1 MNKLSLLLIVFST
14 IITFLSSNSQTL
26 NWSGFPNGGTSYTTG
41 IMTVTVTSSAP
52 GFQNGTPKHYAGS
65 TVGSGECGNTGG
77 LALEH
82 SFGNITTAHSL
93 VTLDFTSGGTT
104 SGLCGSISFQIK
116 DINSEESSQ
125 TFADWVEVAATNGL
139 NVAVPVANI
148 TATGGS
154 NKTIT
159 ANGNTRV
166 VVGHSNAPYG
176 SRASTACD
184 NVTFTVTPAT
194 GTTLKTVTIKYHP
207 EYTVAPNDYYN
218 LLNPKRPSYQYISIS
233 PISVTAAA
241 GPTNVQLTTTPA
253 SCSQNDGTVLIGT
266 VIGGATPYQYNF
278 NTLGLGTTSSF
289 SNLAPGTYPVIV
301 QDNNGCTLAANAV
314 VASTSGPTA
323 VASTITPASCGQ
335 NNGSISLG
343 NVTGGTAPY
352 QFNFNN
358 LGLST
363 TTNFTNLAPGNYPLT
378 VQDNAGC
385 SYSTSL
391 NVSGGSSPSSIVTTP
406 SLASCGQS
414 NGSVSLGNVT
424 GGTAPFQYNFNNLGL
439 SSSSNYTN
447 LSAGD
452 YPLIVQDNLGCSFS
466 TTITISTT
474 QAGPTAIQTTIS
486 NENCNQQNGSVSL
499 GNVTGGNAP
508 YNFDFNNLGF
518 SSTQNFTNLSAG
530 TYDLMVKDNNG
541 CTFETTVIIGE
552 NQGPTAIAISASN
565 EICGQGNAVVNL
577 GTITGGIAPYQ
588 YNFNN
593 LGYSSTFSYPNLN
606 AGTYSLIVKD
616 GNGCEYTT
624 QVTIGL
630 ISGPTQANFII
641 NQTTC
646 NSNNGSIEILNVI
659 SGTAPYQYSLNGSN
673 YTVIPNFPFLSAG
686 LFSVSIKDAN
696 GCILDTSFTINPSAA
711 GPEMVSLDY
720 SSPSCGSLT
729 GSLNNVILNLGTAP
743 FNYALDNGVAQNS
756 PVFTNISVGT
766 HSILIIDNQG
776 CGFSAYFEILPPITE
791 TELHIPNV
799 FTPNSD
805 AINPVWIVE
814 GTCVEALECTIFNRW
829 GNVMQ
834 TMKGTSVSWD
844 GIAEDK
850 AVNPGVY
857 FYKLTAKFTTGT
869 SQEYHGHIT
878 VIY

>member
-1 MNKLSLLLIVFST
+1 MNKRSLLLLSLLT
-14 IITFLSSNSQTL
+14 IICFLSTHSQTL
-26 NWSGFPNGGTSYTTG
+26 NWSGFPNGGTNYTTG

-52 GFQNGTPKHYAGS
+52 GFQNGTPKYYAGS

-116 DINSEESSQ
+116 DINSEESNQ

-139 NVAVPVANI
+139 NLAVPVANI

-184 NVTFTVTPAT
+184 NVTFTVTPAV

-233 PISVTAAA
+233 PISVTSAA

-253 SCSQNDGTVLIGT
+253 SCSQNDGTVVIVT
-266 VIGGATPYQYNF
+266 VTGGAAPYQYNF
-278 NTLGLGTTSSF
+278 NTLGLGSTTSF
-289 SNLAPGTYPVIV
+289 SNLAPGTYPVLV
-301 QDNNGCTLAANAV
+301 QDNNGCTLTANALV
-314 VASTSGPTA
+314 GSTSGVTA
-323 VASTITPASCGQ
+323 ITSTIIPASCGQ
-335 NNGSISLG
+335 NNGSITFG

-363 TTNFTNLAPGNYPLT
+363 TTNFTNLAPGNYPLI
-378 VQDNAGC
+378 VQDNTGC

-391 NVSGGSSPSSIVTTP
+391 NVSGGSSPSAIATTP
-406 SLASCGQS
+406 SPASCGQS

-424 GGTAPFQYNFNNLGL
+424 GGTAPFQYNFNNLGF
-439 SSSSNYTN
+439 SSSTNYAN
-447 LSAGD
+447 LSAGN
-452 YPLIVQDNLGCSFS
+452 YPLIVQDNSGCSFT

-486 NENCNQQNGSVSL
+486 NENCNQQNGSVLL

-508 YNFDFNNLGF
+508 YTFDFNSLGF
-518 SSTQNFTNLSAG
+518 NTTQNFTNLSAG
-530 TYDLMVKDNNG
+530 IYDLIVEDNNG
-541 CTFETTVIIGE
+541 CTFETTITIGE

-565 EICGQGNAVVNL
+565 EICGQGNAVLNL
-577 GTITGGIAPYQ
+577 GTVSGGIVPYQ

-593 LGYSSTFSYPNLN
+593 LGFSSMFSYSNLN

-616 GNGCEYTT
+616 GNGCEYST
-624 QVTIGL
+624 QITIGL
-630 ISGPTQANFII
+630 ISGPTVANFII
-641 NQTTC
+641 NQTSC
-646 NSNNGSIEILNVI
+646 NSNNGAVEIQNVAG
-659 SGTAPYQYSLNGSN
+659 GTAPYQYSLNGSN
-673 YTVIPNFPFLSAG
+673 FTVVPNFPFLSAG
-686 LFSVSIKDAN
+686 VFPVSIKDAN
-696 GCILDTSFTINPSAA
+696 GCVLDTSITINSSAA
-711 GPEMVSLDY
+711 GPELISLDY
-720 SSPSCGSLT
+720 SSPSCTALT
-729 GSLNNVILNLGTAP
+729 GSLNNVYLNAGTAP
-743 FNYALDNGVAQNS
+743 FSFALDNGLAQNS
-756 PVFTNISVGT
+756 PLFPIVSVGN
-766 HSILIIDNQG
+766 HSIYVIDNQG
-776 CGFSAYFEILPPITE
+776 CGFSAYFEISPPITE
-791 TELHIPNV
+791 TQLYIPNV

-805 AINPVWIVE
+805 AVNSVWIVE
-814 GTCVEALECTIFNRW
+814 GTCVEELECTIFNRW

-834 TMKGTSVSWD
+834 TMKGSSVTWD
-844 GIAEDK
+844 GIANDK
-850 AVNPGVY
+850 PVNEGVY
-857 FYKLTAKFTTGT
+857 FYKLNAKFSTG
-869 SQEYHGHIT
+869 SIQKFHGHIT
-878 VIY
+878 VTY

>member
-1 MNKLSLLLIVFST
+1 MNQRSLLLLLFSSV
-14 IITFLSSNSQTL
+14 ICFLFSFGQTL
-26 NWSGFPNGGTSYTTG
+26 NWSGFPNGGTSYTSG

-52 GFQNGTPKHYAGS
+52 GFQNGTPKYYAGS

-116 DINSEESSQ
+116 DINSEEFNQ

-166 VVGHSNAPYG
+166 VVGHTNAPYG
-176 SRASTACD
+176 SRNSTACD
-184 NVTFTVTPAT
+184 NVTFTVTPAV
-194 GTTLKTVTIKYHP
+194 GTTLKNVTIKYHP

-241 GPTNVQLTTTPA
+241 GPSNVQLTTTPA

-266 VIGGATPYQYNF
+266 VTGGAAPYQYNF
-278 NTLGLGTTSSF
+278 NTLGLGGTTSF

-301 QDNNGCTLAANAV
+301 QDNNGCTLAANAIV
-314 VASTSGPTA
+314 GSTSGPSA
-323 VASTITPASCGQ
+323 VASSITPATCGQ

-358 LGLST
+358 LGFST
-363 TTNFTNLAPGNYPLT
+363 STNFTNLAPGNYPLI

-391 NVSGGSSPSSIVTTP
+391 NVSGSSSLSAIVTTP
-406 SLASCGQS
+406 SPASCGQS

-424 GGTAPFQYNFNNLGL
+424 GGTAPFQYNFNNLGFT
-439 SSSSNYTN
+439 SSTNYTN

-452 YPLIVQDNLGCSFS
+452 YSLIVQDNSGCSFS

-474 QAGPTAIQTTIS
+474 QAGPTAIQTTVS
-486 NENCNQQNGSVSL
+486 NENCNQQNGSVLL

-508 YNFDFNNLGF
+508 YTFDFNSLGF
-518 SSTQNFTNLSAG
+518 NTTQNFINLSAG
-530 TYDLMVKDNNG
+530 TYDLIVKDNNG
-541 CTFETTVIIGE
+541 CTFETTVTIGE

-565 EICGQGNAVVNL
+565 EICGQGNGVLNL
-577 GTITGGIAPYQ
+577 GTVTGGTAPYQ

-593 LGYSSTFSYPNLN
+593 LGFSSTFSYPNLN

-616 GNGCEYTT
+616 GNGCEFST
-624 QVTIGL
+624 QVTVGL
-630 ISGPTQANFII
+630 ISGPIAADFII
-641 NQTTC
+641 TQTTC
-646 NSNNGSIEILNVI
+646 NSSDGALDIQNVV
-659 SGTAPYQYSLNGSN
+659 SGTAPYQYSLNNTN
-673 YTVIPNFPFLSAG
+673 YTVVPNFPFMSAG
-686 LFSVSIKDAN
+686 VYPLFIRDAN
-696 GCILDTSFTINPSAA
+696 GCILDTSFTINSSPA
-711 GPEMVSLDY
+711 GPNLISLDI
-720 SSPSCGSLT
+720 SSPSCGALT
-729 GSLNNVILNLGTAP
+729 GSINSIILDAGTAP
-743 FNYALDNGVAQNS
+743 FGYALDNGIAQDS
-756 PVFTNISVGT
+756 PVFPSISVGS

-791 TELHIPNV
+791 TQLYIPNV

-805 AINPVWIVE
+805 AINSVWIVE
-814 GTCVEALECTIFNRW
+814 GTCVEELECTIFNRW

-834 TMKGTSVSWD
+834 TMKGTSVTWD
-844 GIAEDK
+844 GISNDK
-850 AVNPGVY
+850 SVNAGVY
-857 FYKLTAKFTTGT
+857 FYKLNAKFTTGL
-869 SQEYHGHIT
+869 SQEFHGPIT